1 MISEKLCVILK
12 RHRPTDNNKK
22 NRKMKKTALITGASN
37 GIGLE
42 LAKIHASKGG
52 DLVLVARNKS
62 KLDELKTEL
71 ESQYKVSVYVI
82 GKDLS
87 ANNSAQEVYDET
99 TKQNIQVDFLINN
112 AGFGVFGMF
121 AETDWNKELQMIN
134 LNITTLTQFTKL
146 FLQDM
151 VKRRSGKIMN
161 VASTAAFQSGPTM
174 AVYYATKAYVLSFS
188 EAVDNEVSD
197 KGVTVTTLCPGAT
210 ESGFQAAAAMEES
223 ALVKGKK
230 LPTAKEVAEYGYVS
244 MMKGKTVAIHGLM
257 NYLMANSV
265 RFTPRALVVKLTRK
279 IQDKAK

>member
-1 MISEKLCVILK
+1 MA
-12 RHRPTDNNKK
+12 
-22 NRKMKKTALITGASN
+22 TALITGASN

-52 DLVLVARNKS
+52 NLVLVARNKF

-71 ESQYKVSVYVI
+71 EQQYRVKVFTI

-87 ANNSAQEVYDET
+87 TANAAQEVYDET
-99 TKQNIQVDFLINN
+99 TKKHIQIDYLINN
-112 AGFGVFGMF
+112 AGFGDFGMF

-134 LNITTLTQFTKL
+134 LNITTLTKFTKL
-146 FLQDM
+146 YLKDM
-151 VKRRSGKIMN
+151 VQRNTGKIMN

-188 EAVDNEVSD
+188 EAIDNEVRD
-197 KGVTVTTLCPGAT
+197 QGITVTALCPGAT

-223 ALVKGKK
+223 NLVKGKK
-230 LPTAKEVAEYGYVS
+230 LQTSKEVAEYGYKA

-257 NYLMANSV
+257 NWIMANSV
-265 RFTPRALVVKLTRK
+265 RFTPRALVVKITRK
-279 IQDKAK
+279 IQDKAN

>member
-1 MISEKLCVILK
+1 MA
-12 RHRPTDNNKK
+12 
-22 NRKMKKTALITGASN
+22 TALVTGASN

-42 LAKIHASKGG
+42 LARIHASKGG
-52 DLVLVARNKS
+52 NLVLVARNLE
-62 KLDELKTEL
+62 KLNDIKAEL
-71 ESQYKVSVYVI
+71 EKKFNIKVYTI

-87 ANNSAQEVYDET
+87 KPDAALEVYNET
-99 TKQNIQVDFLINN
+99 NQQKIQVDYLINN
-112 AGFGVFGMF
+112 AGFGDFGMF
-121 AETDWNKELQMIN
+121 VETDWQKELQMIN

-146 FLQDM
+146 YVQDM
-151 VKRRSGKIMN
+151 VKRGNGKIMN

-230 LPTAKEVAEYGYVS
+230 LPSAKEVAEYGYTS
-244 MMKGKTVAIHGLM
+244 MLNGKTVAIHGMM
-257 NYLMANSV
+257 NYIMANSV
-265 RFTPRALVVKLTRK
+265 RFTPRAMVVKLTRL

>member
-1 MISEKLCVILK
+1 MA
-12 RHRPTDNNKK
+12 
-22 NRKMKKTALITGASN
+22 TALVTGASN

-42 LAKIHASKGG
+42 LAKIHASKG
-52 DLVLVARNKS
+52 DNLVLVARNLE
-62 KLDELKTEL
+62 KLNEIKAEL
-71 ESQYKVSVYVI
+71 EKKFNIKVYNI

-87 ANNSAQEVYDET
+87 KPNAALEVYNET
-99 TKQNIQVDFLINN
+99 NQQKIQIDYLINN
-112 AGFGVFGMF
+112 AGFGDFGMF
-121 AETDWNKELQMIN
+121 VETDWHKELQMIN

-146 FLQDM
+146 YVQDM
-151 VKRRSGKIMN
+151 VKRGNGKIMN

-230 LPTAKEVAEYGYVS
+230 LPSAKDVAEYGYTS
-244 MMKGKTVAIHGLM
+244 MMNGKTVAIHGMM

-265 RFTPRALVVKLTRK
+265 RFTPRALVVKLTRL

>member
-1 MISEKLCVILK
+1 MA
-12 RHRPTDNNKK
+12 
-22 NRKMKKTALITGASN
+22 TALITGASN

-42 LAKIHASKGG
+42 LAKVHASKGG
-52 DLVLVARNKS
+52 DLVLVARNKT

-71 ESQYKVSVYVI
+71 EKQYKVSVYTI

-87 ANNSAQEVYDET
+87 ANNSAQEVYEET
-99 TKQNIQVDFLINN
+99 TKQNIKIDYLINN
-112 AGFGVFGMF
+112 AGSGDFGMF
-121 AETDWNKELQMIN
+121 AETQWNKELQMIK

-146 FLQDM
+146 YLQDM
-151 VKRRSGKIMN
+151 LKRGSGKIMN

-210 ESGFQAAAAMEES
+210 ESGFQAAAAMEDS
-223 ALVKGKK
+223 NLVKGKK
-230 LPTAKEVAEYGYVS
+230 LPSAKEVAEYGYAS
-244 MMKGKTVAIHGLM
+244 MMKGKTVAIHGMM
-257 NYLMANSV
+257 NWIMANSV

>member
-1 MISEKLCVILK
+1 M
-12 RHRPTDNNKK
+12 K
-22 NRKMKKTALITGASN
+22 NTALITGASN

-42 LAKIHASKGG
+42 LAKVHASKGG
-52 DLVLVARNKS
+52 DLVLVARNKT
-62 KLDELKTEL
+62 KLDELKAEL
-71 ESQYKVSVYVI
+71 ESQFKVSVYTI

-99 TKQNIQVDFLINN
+99 TKQNIQIDYLINN
-112 AGFGVFGMF
+112 AGFGEFGMF
-121 AETDWNKELQMIN
+121 AETEWNKELQMIN

-146 FLQDM
+146 YLQDM
-151 VKRRSGKIMN
+151 VKRKSGKIMN

-188 EAVDNEVSD
+188 EAVDNEVSG
-197 KGVTVTTLCPGAT
+197 KGVTVTTLCPGPT

-223 ALVKGKK
+223 NLVKGKK
-230 LPTAKEVAEYGYVS
+230 LPTAKEVAEYGYSS
-244 MMKGKTVAIHGLM
+244 MMKGKTVAIHGMM
-257 NYLMANSV
+257 NWIMANSV

>member
-1 MISEKLCVILK
+1 MA
-12 RHRPTDNNKK
+12 
-22 NRKMKKTALITGASN
+22 TALITGASN

-42 LAKIHASKGG
+42 LAKVHASKGG

-71 ESQYKVSVYVI
+71 ESKYKVSVYTI

-87 ANNSAQEVYDET
+87 AINSAQEVYDET
-99 TKQNIQVDFLINN
+99 TKQNIQIDYLINN
-112 AGFGVFGMF
+112 AGFGDFGMF
-121 AETDWNKELQMIN
+121 VETEWNKELQMIN

-146 FLQDM
+146 YLQDM

-174 AVYYATKAYVLSFS
+174 AVYFATKAYVLSFS
-188 EAVDNEVSD
+188 EAVNNEVSD
-197 KGVTVTTLCPGAT
+197 KGVTITTLCPGAT

-223 ALVKGKK
+223 NLVKGKK
-230 LPTAKEVAEYGYVS
+230 LPTSKEVAEYGYAS

-257 NYLMANSV
+257 NWIMANSV
-265 RFTPRALVVKLTRK
+265 RFIPRAIVVKVTRK
-279 IQDKAK
+279 IQGNTK

>member
-1 MISEKLCVILK
+1 M
-12 RHRPTDNNKK
+12 K
-22 NRKMKKTALITGASN
+22 NTALITGASN

-42 LAKIHASKGG
+42 LAKVHASKGG
-52 DLVLVARNKS
+52 DLVLVARNKT
-62 KLDELKTEL
+62 KLDELKAEL
-71 ESQYKVSVYVI
+71 ESQFKVSVYTI

-99 TKQNIQVDFLINN
+99 TKQNIQIDYLINN
-112 AGFGVFGMF
+112 AGFGDFGMF
-121 AETDWNKELQMIN
+121 AETEWNKELQMIN

-146 FLQDM
+146 YLQDM

-174 AVYYATKAYVLSFS
+174 AVYYATKSYVLHFS
-188 EAVDNEVSD
+188 EAVDNEVRD
-197 KGVTVTTLCPGAT
+197 KGVTVTTLCPGPT

-223 ALVKGKK
+223 NLVKGKK
-230 LPTAKEVAEYGYVS
+230 LPTAKEVAEYGYSS
-244 MMKGKTVAIHGLM
+244 MMKGKTVAIHGMM
-257 NYLMANSV
+257 NWIMANSV